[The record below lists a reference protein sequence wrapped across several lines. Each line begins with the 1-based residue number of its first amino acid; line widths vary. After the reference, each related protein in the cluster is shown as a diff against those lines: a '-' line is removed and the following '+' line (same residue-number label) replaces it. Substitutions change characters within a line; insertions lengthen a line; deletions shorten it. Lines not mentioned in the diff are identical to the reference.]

1 MPDGMTRAV
10 RDDLAKLA
18 YLLTKHMPKADAKEF
33 LNSIFA
39 RQHDL
44 SEDQA
49 WALYVRGK
57 DLARREREKGKA
69 A

>member
-1 MPDGMTRAV
+1 MPDAMTRAV

-18 YLLTKHMPKADAKEF
+18 YLLAQGMPKDDAKAI
-33 LNSIFA
+33 LGAVFA
-39 RQHDL
+39 ARHDI
-44 SEDQA
+44 SDDMA

-57 DLARREREKGKA
+57 DLARREKGKA